1 MTTQNRTSGRAAMG
15 AVLAYTAGH
24 WRRRKLLVARVAGA
38 ILLATLA
45 DVFIPFFSGRLV
57 DALLLADTAREVALA
72 NALQAFGIMVGLGAA
87 MVTLRHYGWLGVIPL
102 SLGMMTD
109 IAQETFAR
117 VQRFSTDWHANSF
130 SGSVMRKVTR
140 GMWAVD
146 QLNDTLLLALL
157 PSAFVLVATTVL
169 LAVQWPLMGLIV
181 ALGAAAYVAMTVT
194 LAVFYIAPA
203 SRLSN
208 AWDTRIGGTLA
219 DALGCNAVVKAY
231 GGEDREDARL
241 AQVLAR
247 WSRRSART
255 WFRHTLAGTGQHV
268 VLLLVR
274 TLLAGAGLWLWWV
287 GRATPG
293 DVTYLLTT
301 YFVVHGYLRDVGMH
315 VHNLQRSVNEMD
327 ELVELHAT
335 PIGIE
340 DRPDAV
346 PARITAGEVRFEN
359 VGFHYGAHETPLYRD
374 LSVTIR
380 AGERVGLVGHS
391 GSGKTTFVKLIQR
404 LYDVTGGCILI
415 DGQDVAGVTQQ
426 SLRSKIAIVP
436 QEPVLFH
443 RTLAENIGYGRPGA
457 SQAEIERAARL
468 ANAHD
473 FIARLPKGYQTLVGE
488 RGVKLSGGERQ
499 RIALARAFLVDA
511 PILILDEATSSLD
524 SESEQL
530 IQRAVERLLK
540 GRTAIVIAHRLST
553 VRALDRILVFDQGR
567 IVEDGPHGELMSR
580 PSGRYRHLFER
591 QMGDLRAA
599 AE

>member
-1 MTTQNRTSGRAAMG
+1 MS
-15 AVLAYTAGH
+15 AVLAYTARH
-24 WRRRKLLVARVAGA
+24 WARRKLLVARVAGM
-38 ILLATLA
+38 ILLATFA
-45 DVFIPFFSGRLV
+45 DVLIPYFSGRLV
-57 DALLLADTAREVALA
+57 DALLLTDVSRDVAMTRALEALA
-72 NALQAFGIMVGLGAA
+72 VMVGLGAA
-87 MVTLRHYGWLGVIPL
+87 MVGLRHFGWMGVIPL
-102 SLGMMTD
+102 SLGMMSD

-140 GMWAVD
+140 GMWAID

-157 PSAFVLVATTVL
+157 PSAFVLVATTVI
-169 LAVQWPLMGLIV
+169 LAVQWPLMGAIIATG
-181 ALGAAAYVAMTVT
+181 ALAYIAMTVV
-194 LAVFYIAPA
+194 LATKYIAPA

-219 DALGCNAVVKAY
+219 DSLGCNAVVKAH
-231 GGEDREDARL
+231 GAEHREDARL
-241 AQVLAR
+241 ASVVAR
-247 WSRRSART
+247 WRRRTTRT
-255 WFRHTLAGTGQHV
+255 WARHTLSGTSQHV
-268 VLLLVR
+268 VLLTIR
-274 TLLAGAGLWLWWV
+274 SSLAAVGLWLWWQ

-293 DVTYLLTT
+293 DVTYMLTT

-340 DRPDAV
+340 DRPE
-346 PARITAGEVRFEN
+346 ARAIAMTAGEVRFDR
-359 VGFHYGAHETPLYRD
+359 VAFHYGAHATPLYD
-374 LSVTIR
+374 GLSATIR
-380 AGERVGLVGHS
+380 GGERVGLVGHS

-404 LYDVTGGCILI
+404 PYDVTGGRILI
-415 DGQDVAGVTQQ
+415 DGHDVRDFTQQ
-426 SLRSKIAIVP
+426 ALRAQIAIVP
-436 QEPVLFH
+436 QEPILFH
-443 RTLAENIGYGRPGA
+443 RTLAENIAYGRPGA
-457 SQAEIERAARL
+457 SAAEIERAARL

-524 SESEQL
+524 SDSEEL
-530 IQRAVERLLK
+530 IQDAIERLLK

-553 VRALDRILVFDQGR
+553 VRSLDRILVFDRGR
-567 IVEDGPHGELMSR
+567 IVEDGTHGELIHR
-580 PSGRYRHLFER
+580 AGGRYRHLFER
-591 QMGDLRAA
+591 QSGSLRGA